1 MRDNHDG
8 TKTLAARSKDGLAKD
23 ALLKEG
29 GKDGSSKK
37 LHSEAIADQ
46 LSAEII
52 SGSLAAGSK
61 LDEQTLTERF
71 GVSRTPVREAL
82 HSLVARSLVER
93 IPYKGVVVAS
103 ITRSRIEQ
111 MFETMGEIEA
121 LCGRFAAER
130 MTIGERGHLEMLHL
144 EMNALA
150 ANQQIEA
157 YEAANTTFH
166 QSIYLA
172 THNEDMIELAQT
184 LRLKLAPFRRS
195 QLRAEARMKQSSQE
209 HGEIVF
215 ALLDRD
221 AKAAESA
228 LRRHMVS
235 AAKEVL
241 SVMD

>member
-1 MRDNHDG
+1 MFEH
-8 TKTLAARSKDGLAKD
+8 RSDFEDSLS
-23 ALLKEG
+23 
-29 GKDGSSKK
+29 SSKK

-46 LSAEII
+46 LAVEII
-52 SGSLAAGSK
+52 SGTLAAGAK

-82 HSLVARSLVER
+82 HSLTARSLVER

-103 ITRSRIEQ
+103 ITRPRIEQ

-130 MTIGERGHLEMLHL
+130 MTIGERGRLEVLHD

-150 ANQQIEA
+150 AGGQIDA
-157 YEAANTTFH
+157 YEAANTRFH
-166 QSIYLA
+166 QSIYVA
-172 THNEDMIELAQT
+172 THNEEMIELAQN
-184 LRLKLAPFRRS
+184 LRNKLAPFRRS
-195 QLRAEARMKQSSQE
+195 QLRAEARMKQSSAE
-209 HGEIVF
+209 HGLIVS

-221 AKAAESA
+221 AKAAAKA

-241 SVMD
+241 TLID